1 MVPAGQL
8 IGVKS
13 YSRFG
18 HAMAALGDISG
29 DGFDGEKGR
38 ERERKGGRK
47 GGRERERKGGM
58 DGRTSG
64 WINRWREKGSEEGIR
79 YRKYLVQLGTPYAVI
94 LMVSS

>member
-47 GGRERERKGGM
+47 GRERWRESEGRERRRSKGK
-58 DGRTSG
+58 
-64 WINRWREKGSEEGIR
+64 KG
-79 YRKYLVQLGTPYAVI
+79 
-94 LMVSS
+94 